1 MFDCLFNYIKILTV
15 QTAKGP
21 SEGNFISKAS
31 LIPRDTSRAAAAS
44 EVELF
49 VIIVNGWKTLTIIT
63 KSSTLDAAAVLD
75 PRLIPAISNPLIMAS
90 EK

>member
-44 EVELF
+44 EVKLF
-49 VIIVNGWKTLTIIT
+49 VIIVNGWKTI
-63 KSSTLDAAAVLD
+63 K
-75 PRLIPAISNPLIMAS
+75 IPKNSQKFPKAI
-90 EK
+90 